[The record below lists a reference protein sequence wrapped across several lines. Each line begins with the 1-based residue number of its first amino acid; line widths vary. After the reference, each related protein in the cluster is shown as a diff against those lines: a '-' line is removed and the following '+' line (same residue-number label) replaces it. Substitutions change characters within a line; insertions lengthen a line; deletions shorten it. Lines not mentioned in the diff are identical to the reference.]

1 MKKDIKSQK
10 NSSYTLT
17 VDDKNYKSEIRNAV
31 KAGIQNIVVKPQ
43 YEKYINYLQKCIN
56 DKKSKRRVKS

>member
-31 KAGIQNIVVKPQ
+31 KAGL
-43 YEKYINYLQKCIN
+43 NYYAENLAKGEN
-56 DKKSKRRVKS
+56 N